1 MTTGSDP
8 RSDDIDLD
16 GPFRFRTWD
25 GPSDLTFVMLHGL
38 GGSSLSWNLVAPELA
53 ALGRV
58 LAPDLVG
65 FGETPRVGRGTGT
78 MDQRRTLSRFLE
90 GRGTG
95 RVVLVGNSWGGL
107 IAVIQAAVEP
117 SSVAGLVLTCSV
129 FPSVARVFPHP
140 AVRGAFSVYDLP
152 RVGEWFVGARYR
164 RLDTEKLVRAGFR
177 INAADPRS
185 IPEEVIAAVIEQER
199 SRRTDPEAAVAFL
212 DAARSLIRLL
222 RRPDVVR
229 RAFDGVT
236 CPVLVVHGRRDRL
249 VPSAWAEAEL
259 ARHPAWRGRIF
270 PDLGHI
276 PQLEAP
282 GRWLSAV
289 VDWLDEARR

>member
-1 MTTGSDP
+1 MMTGPDP
-8 RSDDIDLD
+8 HAADVDLD
-16 GPFRFRTWD
+16 GLFRFRTWD

-53 ALGRV
+53 PLGRV
-58 LAPDLVG
+58 IAPDLVG
-65 FGETPRVGRGTGT
+65 FGETPCAGRGSGT
-78 MDQRRTLSRFLE
+78 MDQRRTLSQFLHA
-90 GRGTG
+90 RSTR

-117 SSVAGLVLTCSV
+117 ATVAGLVLTSSV
-129 FPSVARVFPHP
+129 FPPVARVFPHP
-140 AVRGAFSVYDLP
+140 VVRGAFSAYELP

-177 INAADPRS
+177 INAADPSS
-185 IPEEVIAAVIEQER
+185 IPEEAIAAVVEQER
-199 SRRTDPEAAVAFL
+199 RRRADPEAAVAFL
-212 DAARSLIRLL
+212 DAARSLIRFL
-222 RRPDVVR
+222 RSPDVGR

-236 CPVLVVHGRRDRL
+236 CPVLVLHGRRDRL

-259 ARHPAWRGRIF
+259 ARHPTWRGRIF
-270 PDLGHI
+270 PDLGHV

-289 VDWLDEARR
+289 VDWLDEAGR